1 MTAEV
6 ELADFQKNYLHEGEV
21 STVIL
26 TSPATMDS
34 GDTVDVTDLLQSRV
48 LCGLSGWDIDTTNGV
63 NLLSALTYELGT
75 GLILV
80 DTGGGTTDST
90 YVLEIDLLN
99 SRPSR

>member
-34 GDTVDVTDLLQSRV
+34 GDTVDVTDLLQGRV
-48 LCGLSGWDIDTTNGV
+48 LCGLSGWDIDTTNGSTTV
-63 NLLSALTYELGT
+63 TATYELGT
-75 GLILV
+75 GLIIIDV
-80 DTGGGTTDST
+80 SGATTDST